1 MFNFIDFL
9 GYTKQITQN
18 PLSKWLPT
26 QLTHQWWQVDRVNP
40 ISLFNDNRSVG
51 GFSLIK
57 LLFDQGQDALV
68 QDVVKDLFKLYK
80 EGKIKPVIDSTWA
93 MEEVTDAMTRM
104 QEHKNV
110 GKILL
115 VISQLPRNANNVQ
128 QNGPDLR

>member
-1 MFNFIDFL
+1 MFDFIDFL